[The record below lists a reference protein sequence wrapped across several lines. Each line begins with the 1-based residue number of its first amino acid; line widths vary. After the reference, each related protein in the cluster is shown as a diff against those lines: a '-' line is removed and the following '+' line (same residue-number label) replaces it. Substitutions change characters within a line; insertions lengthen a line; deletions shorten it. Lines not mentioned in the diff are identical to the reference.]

1 MTLDRFLSDHRP
13 ILLRESCHDYGPS
26 PFRFFHYWLEVEGFD
41 KFIKDVWSDAPMV
54 SSNAIVNFIQKLK
67 FTKQKIR
74 LWNGMRQ
81 SSKNKSHGLKK
92 ELLELDRTID
102 EGKATV
108 EMVNKRIEICK
119 SIQELDKLKIMEAA
133 QKAKIKWAIEG
144 DENSKYF
151 HGILNKKR
159 NQLSIR
165 GILVEGLWEEKPD
178 VVKFE
183 FLNYFKNRFNK
194 PNKLRPVLD
203 MVFPNQLNAFQVEDL
218 EAEPLYYLR
227 LKISVQFK
235 FAELI

>member
-1 MTLDRFLSDHRP
+1 
-13 ILLRESCHDYGPS
+13 
-26 PFRFFHYWLEVEGFD
+26 
-41 KFIKDVWSDAPMV
+41 MV

-133 QKAKIKWAIEG
+133 QKARIKWAIEG

-178 VVKFE
+178 V
-183 FLNYFKNRFNK
+183 
-194 PNKLRPVLD
+194 
-203 MVFPNQLNAFQVEDL
+203 
-218 EAEPLYYLR
+218 
-227 LKISVQFK
+227 
-235 FAELI
+235 